1 MLCLATLLQKCIFIF
16 NIFLIYEHM
25 KIFSA
30 TLKIKF
36 IAVHIMP
43 PTAGSDYKD
52 LLKIPF
58 SRLC

>member
-1 MLCLATLLQKCIFIF
+1 MF
-16 NIFLIYEHM
+16 FLISEHM

-36 IAVHIMP
+36 TAVHIMP

-52 LLKIPF
+52 LIKIPF